1 MYISKSDINTK
12 GISWSVVE
20 IFFVWKD
27 VSLKLMSFSL
37 FVPVP
42 KLKKKAK
49 KQIAFFQECENCV
62 LKKLITKNSY
72 GQEE

>member
-1 MYISKSDINTK
+1 
-12 GISWSVVE
+12 
-20 IFFVWKD
+20 
-27 VSLKLMSFSL
+27 MSFSL

-62 LKKLITKNSY
+62 LKKLITKNSC